1 MERRAKHGGIEGVHA
16 HLTRHVVAHRHVE
29 REPASVRCAF
39 VVALRG
45 EGRSLMSAL
54 DVTTHLD
61 PPRPAGPSSGSPPL
75 PFVPIA
81 LALIVF
87 GFVVLASV
95 VAYKTPAWQSSDEP
109 EHVQN
114 IETLVSGRWYGI
126 DLDCKPNPL
135 TVELNSC
142 NGDEA
147 QQAPLYYLLMAGWQK
162 IAGLPPEVHPQLA
175 QDVTFLQWLR
185 FGNILLGVGTV
196 LMAFLAARVVAR
208 DRWTPLIA
216 ASLVAFFPGFLF
228 LSAFVTN
235 DNLVNLLGAIL
246 TYCALRFCRGGT
258 TQWMLA
264 TGGAFGLLVTTKLS
278 VLPLAPLIPLLAFL
292 APTWRRRGWL
302 LACGLLSALAVSGW
316 YLIQNWVRYGD
327 PLARHASAIY
337 LTRLNA
343 LGWEVWGYPIPY
355 VVRNP
360 LHLVFVNVP
369 RIVVT
374 KFWYESDWDVRH
386 WSTTVGL
393 VLTGVVVA
401 VLLGLLHQ
409 RLSKRVLVALGVI
422 SVLSFSCV
430 WFVAFQTNTYE
441 PRYALVGLVAMIT
454 LVSLAVQRWP
464 VPVRWVLPAAG
475 LVGCLVAVQQ
485 SVLGVH
491 WT

>member
-1 MERRAKHGGIEGVHA
+1 
-16 HLTRHVVAHRHVE
+16 
-29 REPASVRCAF
+29 
-39 VVALRG
+39 
-45 EGRSLMSAL
+45 MSAL

-327 PLARHASAIY
+327 PLAPRLGYLPDATQRAGLGGLGLPDSLRREEPAPSRLRQCPENRRHEILVRVRLGCAPLVDDRGARPNGRRRCGAPRPSPSTAVEAS
-337 LTRLNA
+337 TRRTRSD
-343 LGWEVWGYPIPY
+343 LGA
-355 VVRNP
+355 
-360 LHLVFVNVP
+360 LVF
-369 RIVVT
+369 
-374 KFWYESDWDVRH
+374 
-386 WSTTVGL
+386 L
-393 VLTGVVVA
+393 
-401 VLLGLLHQ
+401 
-409 RLSKRVLVALGVI
+409 
-422 SVLSFSCV
+422 
-430 WFVAFQTNTYE
+430 
-441 PRYALVGLVAMIT
+441 
-454 LVSLAVQRWP
+454 
-464 VPVRWVLPAAG
+464 
-475 LVGCLVAVQQ
+475 CLVR
-485 SVLGVH
+485 GVPDQYV
-491 WT
+491 

>member
-1 MERRAKHGGIEGVHA
+1 
-16 HLTRHVVAHRHVE
+16 
-29 REPASVRCAF
+29 
-39 VVALRG
+39 
-45 EGRSLMSAL
+45 MSAL
-54 DVTTHLD
+54 DVTTHLG
-61 PPRPAGPSSGSPPL
+61 PRPRVEPSGGRPPL
-75 PFVPIA
+75 PLVPIA

-87 GFVVLASV
+87 GFVVLAAV

-114 IETLVSGRWYGI
+114 VENLVSGHWYGI
-126 DLDCKPNPL
+126 DLDCKPKPS
-135 TVELNSC
+135 TVQLDSC

-162 IAGLPPEVHPQLA
+162 IADLPPEVHPQLT
-175 QDVTFLQWLR
+175 QDVAFLQWLR
-185 FGNILLGVGTV
+185 FGNVLLGVGTV
-196 LMAFLAARVVAR
+196 LTAFLAARVVAR

-216 ASLVAFFPGFLF
+216 AALVAFFPGFLF

-246 TYCALRFCRGGT
+246 TYCALRFCRGGS
-258 TQWMLA
+258 TQWMLV
-264 TGGAFGLLVTTKLS
+264 TGGVFGLLVTTKLS
-278 VLPLAPLIPLLAFL
+278 VLPLALLIPVLAL
-292 APTWRRRGWL
+292 MAPTWRRRGWL

-327 PLARHASAIY
+327 PLAHHASAVY

-343 LGWEVWGYPIPY
+343 LGSEIWGIPIPY

-360 LHLVFVNVP
+360 LHLIFVNVP
-369 RIVVT
+369 RTVVT

-386 WSTTVGL
+386 WSTGVGL
-393 VLTGVVVA
+393 VLTGVVAA
-401 VLLGLLHQ
+401 VLLGLLRQ
-409 RLSKRVLVALGVI
+409 RLSKRVLVALGAL

-441 PRYALVGLVAMIT
+441 PRYALVGLVALVT
-454 LVSLAVQRWP
+454 LVALAVQRWP
-464 VPVRWVLPAAG
+464 VPVRWVLPAAAF
-475 LVGCLVAVQQ
+475 VGCLVAVQQ
-485 SVLGVH
+485 DVLSVH